1 MRRSGPCTCNP
12 ELGDF
17 RLGSVYSTCVFEIAH
32 EINER
37 HLFRV
42 DSSSFTMPFHM
53 LRYFTAGESHGESLV
68 AFLSGLPAGLIV
80 DQKFVDRELWRRQQ
94 GYGRGGRMKIEADK
108 AHFVSGVRHGKTIG
122 SPVAVLLAN
131 RDWQNWKEA
140 LPVEPGDPQRHK
152 RVASPRPGHAD
163 LAGALK
169 YDFSEARY
177 VLERASA
184 RESAARV
191 AIGALA
197 KLLLRELGIEVLSHV
212 IAVGSVSIADREI
225 PWDQIEPLA
234 KKNEVLLS
242 CAELEA
248 EHRMK
253 EEVDKVLRTGDSV
266 GGVFEVVARNVP
278 PGLGSYV
285 QWDERLDALLAAAV
299 MSLQAVKAVE
309 IGSGV
314 HAAFSPGSAV
324 HDEIG
329 YQRDSGFAG
338 FTRTRN
344 NAGGIEGGVSNGQ
357 EIRVR
362 GYLKPIS
369 TLRRPLQSVDFA
381 TREPVKAA
389 YERSDVCVVPA
400 AGVAAEA
407 MVALTLARCA
417 LEKFGGDSLR
427 ETKRNFQAY
436 LEQLKNY

>member
-1 MRRSGPCTCNP
+1 MFDEDRSSGFARRIGYNP
-12 ELGDF
+12 GTVLK
-17 RLGSVYSTCVFEIAH
+17 
-32 EINER
+32 
-37 HLFRV
+37 
-42 DSSSFTMPFHM
+42 
-53 LRYFTAGESHGESLV
+53 YFTSGESHGEALV
-68 AFLSGLPAGLIV
+68 AFLSGLPAGLDV
-80 DQKFVDRELWRRQQ
+80 SLEFVNRELWRRQQ
-94 GYGRGGRMKIEADK
+94 GYGRGGRMKIERDTARIL
-108 AHFVSGVRHGKTIG
+108 SGVRHGKTIG
-122 SPVAVLLAN
+122 SPISVLLEN
-131 RDWQNWKEA
+131 RDWKNWQEQ
-140 LPVEPGDPQRHK
+140 LPVESGDPKLHK

-169 YDFSEARY
+169 YNFPEARY

-197 KLLLRELGIEVLSHV
+197 KLFLRQLGIEVLSHV
-212 IAVGSVSIADREI
+212 VAVGAAQLQREVSWDEI
-225 PWDQIEPLA
+225 QASCSRDV
-234 KKNEVLLS
+234 VLLN
-242 CAELEA
+242 CADPEVEP
-248 EHRMK
+248 RMK

-266 GGVFEVVARNVP
+266 GGVFEIVAHTVP
-278 PGLGSYV
+278 PGLGTYA
-285 QWDERLDALLAAAV
+285 QWDERLDAQLAAAV

-314 HAAFSPGSAV
+314 AAAYSPGSAV

-329 YQRDSGFAG
+329 YSGAA
-338 FTRTRN
+338 FTQFSRTGN

-400 AGVAAEA
+400 AGVAGEA
-407 MVALTLARCA
+407 MVALTLAWSA
-417 LEKFGGDSLR
+417 LEKFGGDSMI
-427 ETKRNFQAY
+427 ETCRNFQGY
-436 LEQLKNY
+436 LGQLKKY